1 MRSTVTVTLVLV
13 GAATVYA
20 LLPGGTVALLG
31 FEILILMVA
40 WLAMKRIIPATEPA
54 PEDETVAPLRWRS
67 WRRSREPVAG
77 PAPPQLRKVEGLLRF
92 SRRHAFTA
100 KERLVPMLRD
110 LAAERLYAR
119 YGIDLEADPDAARAV
134 VGTPGW
140 EIIGLEWSAANDRSG
155 TGPSYESVEAAVSA
169 IERL

>member
-40 WLAMKRIIPATEPA
+40 WLAVKRITPATEPA
-54 PEDETVAPLRWRS
+54 PEDDSVAPLRRTL
-67 WRRSREPVAG
+67 WRRSREPGAG

-100 KERLVPMLRD
+100 KERLVPMLRE

-119 YGIDLEADPDAARAV
+119 HGIDLEADPEAARAML
-134 VGTPGW
+134 GTPAW
-140 EIIGLEWSAANDRSG
+140 ELLGLEWSAANGRSG
-155 TGPSYESVEAAVSA
+155 TGPSHEAVEAAVSA